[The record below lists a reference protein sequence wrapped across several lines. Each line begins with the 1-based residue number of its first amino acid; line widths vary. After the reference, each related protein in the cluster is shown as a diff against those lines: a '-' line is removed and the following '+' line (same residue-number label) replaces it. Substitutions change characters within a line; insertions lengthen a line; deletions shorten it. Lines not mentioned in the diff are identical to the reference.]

1 MTFLKCDVVGAFVVD
16 SFIQSRHAWPA
27 LRRTWHQRRGAV
39 CIVALMMIPLLCS

>member
-27 LRRTWHQRRGAV
+27 LRRTWHQPEARYV
-39 CIVALMMIPLLCS
+39 SWP